1 MGQEVWLITACGVAR
16 SLFKQQHAG
25 RLEKELAFLQS
36 QFTQGEVVTPS
47 DLIGT

>member
-1 MGQEVWLITACGVAR
+1 MEQAEWLITACGVAHFQ
-16 SLFKQQHAG
+16 FKVQRAG